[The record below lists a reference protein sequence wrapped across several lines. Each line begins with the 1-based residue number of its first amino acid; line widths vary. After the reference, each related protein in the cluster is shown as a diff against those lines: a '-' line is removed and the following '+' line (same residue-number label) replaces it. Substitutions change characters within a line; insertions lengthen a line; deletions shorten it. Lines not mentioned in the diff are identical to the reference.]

1 MCRQKDRLVADE
13 FSNDGDEEDV
23 HVELDED
30 ALAEKKRDSLL
41 NTDERSEE
49 LEESQQEGVYMC
61 EKPSCREYGTTFKF
75 PSGKAKHDK

>member
-1 MCRQKDRLVADE
+1 MVADE
-13 FSNDGDEEDV
+13 FSNDGDEEYV
-23 HVELDED
+23 RVESDED
-30 ALAEKKRDSLL
+30 ALVKKKSAEVL
-41 NTDERSEE
+41 NSDESSEE